1 MLGASFSILFVLAMY
16 LLMFLFVLFLG
27 YLIVRRAVRDGIM
40 DARARIKELEEPWTP
55 PAAPSAPPS
64 AQE

>member
-1 MLGASFSILFVLAMY
+1 MLGTLISVFCAMALY
-16 LLMFLFVLFLG
+16 LLIFLFVLFVG

-55 PAAPSAPPS
+55 PAGPAAPPS
-64 AQE
+64 TRE